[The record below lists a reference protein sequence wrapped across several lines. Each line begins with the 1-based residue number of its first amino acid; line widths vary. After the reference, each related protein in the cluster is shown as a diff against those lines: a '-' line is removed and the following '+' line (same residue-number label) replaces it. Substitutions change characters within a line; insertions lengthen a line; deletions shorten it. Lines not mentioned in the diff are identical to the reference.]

1 VNTKSNRSTVC
12 FFSFVC
18 ILISLSTAAAQQT
31 KPWTDWSKKEAEK
44 ILADSPWSQTQTE
57 TDLSEMFYSPTS
69 DPARPGVRT
78 TSTTTS
84 RQSEGATNQEV
95 NVKYHI
101 RFFSARPVRQALARL
116 IVLNSNSDPRVV
128 DRVRNFAE
136 VEASDSVILTVTYS
150 STDQRFGNKA
160 MQAFNSAVTSV
171 LKNSTY
177 LEVKGE
183 RLYLE
188 EYIPPGKDGFGAR
201 FIFLRRPDG
210 KTFITPDSGEV
221 RFVSEVAANIKL
233 NMRFRV
239 ADMNYNG
246 KFEY

>member
-1 VNTKSNRSTVC
+1 LNTKSNRSIVC
-12 FFSFVC
+12 FLSFVC
-18 ILISLSTAAAQQT
+18 VLISASAAAAQKN
-31 KPWTDWSKKEAEK
+31 KPWTEWTKKEAEK

-78 TSTTTS
+78 TSTTAS
-84 RQSEGATNQEV
+84 RQAEGATNQEV

-136 VEASDSVILTVTYS
+136 VEAADSVIVTVSYE

-183 RLYLE
+183 RLYIE

-201 FIFLRRPDG
+201 FIFLRRLDG
-210 KTFITPDSGEV
+210 RTFITPDSGEV
-221 RFVSEVAANIKL
+221 RFVTELDPKIKL

-239 ADMNYNG
+239 AEMIYNG